1 MTELYNLYTRQ
12 NEFVHLSLKRYSKQ
26 VVTDYLSIYL
36 WYIYTCISEMVVI
49 RLIKQFSGPI
59 EWHYLM
65 DYPENIYIVGI
76 DWVVLK

>member
-1 MTELYNLYTRQ
+1 
-12 NEFVHLSLKRYSKQ
+12 
-26 VVTDYLSIYL
+26 
-36 WYIYTCISEMVVI
+36 MVVI